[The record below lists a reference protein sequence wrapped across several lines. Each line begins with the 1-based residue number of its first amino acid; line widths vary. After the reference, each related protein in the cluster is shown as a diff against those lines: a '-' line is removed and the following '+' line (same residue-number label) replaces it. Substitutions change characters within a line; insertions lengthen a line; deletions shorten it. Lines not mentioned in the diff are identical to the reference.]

1 MKINNW
7 NLKSENFGPLQTY
20 VEDDMVTDINFD
32 GKTVWVDDLRKGK
45 YNTYLK
51 LEQSFLNQFC
61 TRISNVVS
69 QNFNKFDNV
78 LEAET
83 DVLRISII
91 HESVANNGT
100 AISIRKTPAVC
111 RLSRQMIKQTK
122 YCKEEVIEFL
132 IACVRAHA
140 NIVFCG
146 LPGSGKT
153 ELLKFLTRYIPMEEK
168 VITIEDNLEIH
179 FSAINPNHH
188 CVELKV
194 NEDMLSHTKAIK
206 VSLRQNAEWI
216 LLSEARSGE
225 VKYLLESFSTGLHG
239 LTTLHTDDVRKI
251 PERILNMM
259 KDNYAATRLE
269 NDVYAF
275 INIGVLIRK
284 KLNADN
290 RIIRYIDQVCIF
302 DRSDNLNSCIMVV
315 ENGQLLEFDLPYYL
329 KKRMEL
335 YEVEKRW

>member
-1 MKINNW
+1 MKVNNW
-7 NLKSENFGPLQTY
+7 NLKNENFGPLQPY
-20 VEDDMVTDINFD
+20 IEDDMVTDINYD
-32 GKTVWVDDLRKGK
+32 GKSVWVDNLIQGK
-45 YNTYLK
+45 FNTHIK
-51 LEQSFLNQFC
+51 LEPTFINQFC

-83 DVLRISII
+83 EVLRISII

-111 RLSRQMIKQTK
+111 RLSRQMIRQTQ
-122 YCKEEVIEFL
+122 YCKDEVLEFL
-132 IACVRAHA
+132 IACVKAHT

-153 ELLKFLTRYIPMEEK
+153 ELLKFLTRYIPKEEK

-179 FSAINPNHH
+179 FSAINPKHH

-194 NEDMLSHTKAIK
+194 NEEVLSHTKAIK

-216 LLSEARSGE
+216 LLSEARAGE
-225 VKYLLESFSTGLHG
+225 VKHLLESFSTGLHG

-269 NDVYAF
+269 NDVYTF

-284 KLNADN
+284 KLNEEN
-290 RIIRYIDQVCIF
+290 RIVRYIDQVCIF
-302 DRSDNLNSCIMVV
+302 ERVEKENRCIMVV
-315 ENGQLLEFDLPYYL
+315 ENGELLTFELPEYL
-329 KKRMEL
+329 KKRMKI